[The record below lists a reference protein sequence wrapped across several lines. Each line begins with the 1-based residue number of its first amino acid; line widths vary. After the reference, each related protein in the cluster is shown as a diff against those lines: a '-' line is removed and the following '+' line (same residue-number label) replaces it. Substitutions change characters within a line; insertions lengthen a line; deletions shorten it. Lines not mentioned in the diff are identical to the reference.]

1 MSKPLCVIE
10 APVFNRSGYGDLSTD
25 LAKSILR
32 YGKFDLKIAA
42 TRWGNCPS
50 KISSEELSTDE
61 DKQLYNC
68 LLTSNLNKQP
78 DLYIKI
84 SIPNEFQPQ
93 GKYNIG
99 ITAGIETTAP
109 SGEFVEGMNKM
120 NLNIVT
126 SEFVKTVFSNVSYQK
141 QFQDG
146 KTLPL
151 KVENPMEVCFWGANT
166 NI

>member
-32 YGKFDLKIAA
+32 YGKFDLKIGA

-50 KISSEELSTDE
+50 KISTDDLTTDE
-61 DKQLYNC
+61 DRQLYSC

-78 DLYIKI
+78 DLFIKI
-84 SIPNEFQPQ
+84 SIPNEFQPH

-99 ITAGIETTAP
+99 ITAGIETTTP
-109 SGEFVEGMNKM
+109 KWRIRRRYESNESKYCDFGIRKNYIFKRQ
-120 NLNIVT
+120 L
-126 SEFVKTVFSNVSYQK
+126 SKT
-141 QFQDG
+141 
-146 KTLPL
+146 
-151 KVENPMEVCFWGANT
+151 
-166 NI
+166 I